1 MIRLLHVDD
10 DPAILDLGKHFLE
23 HSGDLVIDTAT
34 SCETARTMLGNHT
47 YDAIVS
53 DYHMPDCTGI
63 ELLRFV
69 RHHDGRTPFLFF
81 SDQGNEE
88 AVIAALTSGAD
99 FFLPK
104 GILIRSQFIQ
114 LEHAIRES
122 VMRRRA
128 EQECEKISSV
138 LRIREAAVRSSLCP
152 LALCDTEGR
161 IQYANPAS
169 LKVWGYHDETEVV
182 GKYASE
188 FVVSPE
194 IPPSAI
200 PDLLRQKTW
209 MGQATARRKD
219 GTTFDAR
226 VYVNT
231 MADESGAP
239 LGFVASFTDLSRQE
253 RARGQLESY
262 IRDIRFVSEK
272 ANELA
277 DLGLDT
283 DVSGFIADVLYDL
296 VPQKSLV
303 IFSSVYADSVVRV
316 EAARSTDAILTE
328 VEQVIGRPITGLTLQ
343 STSQGL
349 SSMLPR
355 TFIEIDGGI
364 EAITFGQLSPELC
377 RKLREFPL
385 SGRIIGSGFSWG
397 GRSMVSRSSSFP
409 QDFFPRISTCST
421 FSSGTVRQS
430 STGGR
435 LRDCSGVSLISRTHR
450 RPVAV
455 PPS

>member
-10 DPAILDLGKHFLE
+10 DPGILDLGKHFLE
-23 HSGDLVIDTAT
+23 HSGDLIIDTAT
-34 SCETARTMLGNHT
+34 SAEIARRMISECA
-47 YDAIVS
+47 YDAIIS
-53 DYHMPDCTGI
+53 DYNMPDCNGI
-63 ELLRFV
+63 EFLTQLRQKDS
-69 RHHDGRTPFLFF
+69 RIPFLFF
-81 SDQGNEE
+81 SDYGDEE
-88 AVIAALTSGAD
+88 TVIKALTGGAD

-104 GILIRSQFIQ
+104 GIHVRSQFIQ
-114 LEHAIRES
+114 LEHAVRES

-128 EQECEKISSV
+128 EQKCEKISSV

-152 LALCDTEGR
+152 LALCDNEGK

-169 LKVWGYHDETEVV
+169 LKVWGYHDEQEVI
-182 GKYASE
+182 GKYASD

-200 PDLLRQKTW
+200 FDLLRQKTW

-231 MADESGAP
+231 MTDESGAP
-239 LGFVASFTDLSRQE
+239 LGFVASFTDLSRQK

-262 IRDIRFVSEK
+262 VRDIRFVSEK

-277 DLGLDT
+277 DLALDT

-296 VPQKSLV
+296 VPPGSLV
-303 IFSSVYADSVVRV
+303 IYSSVHADSVIRV
-316 EAARSTDAILTE
+316 EAARSTDTILSE
-328 VEQVIGRPITGLTLQ
+328 VERVIGRPIAGLTLQ

-355 TFIEIDGGI
+355 TFIEIEGGI
-364 EAITFGQLSPELC
+364 DAITFGQLPPELC
-377 RKLREFPL
+377 RKLQEFPL
-385 SGRIIGSGFSWG
+385 SGRIIGSGLLWG
-397 GRSMVSRSSSFP
+397 GKVNGMTVVILP
-409 QDFFPRISTCST
+409 PGFFPENLDVLDLFIRHCSA
-421 FSSGTVRQS
+421 V
-430 STGGR
+430 
-435 LRDCSGVSLISRTHR
+435 LHR
-450 RPVAV
+450 REAERQLMRIPDL
-455 PPS
+455 PEP

>member
-1 MIRLLHVDD
+1 VIRLLHVDD

-152 LALCDTEGR
+152 LALCYTEGR

-169 LKVWGYHDETEVV
+169 LKVWGYHDEQEVI
-182 GKYASE
+182 GK
-188 FVVSPE
+188 
-194 IPPSAI
+194 
-200 PDLLRQKTW
+200 KTW